1 MGEVSY
7 PWKQAEERLGEVS
20 YPWKQTEE
28 QLGEQG
34 FHENRLKHRWGDFRA
49 GRASL
54 KCFRVCAQFTKG
66 VASCFFVLVSPNKFR
81 TFQVLRHNPSRS
93 QFYFTFFSRPQ
104 FSRPLLP
111 PLWRGGREEGMRGGG
126 WEEGDERRWTRG
138 GGRGDGEERR
148 GTRYKKYKTLV
159 TRSPISSIHAQ
170 WRLTASDPG
179 AASVMNVERLRRLV
193 WQVSEVG
200 GGRWLVV
207 GVREGNGLWWCFC
220 FWVSRV
226 KCRVYW

>member
-1 MGEVSY
+1 MLEIIINLSSLISVRHILSCIISQSWAHVPEIY
-7 PWKQAEERLGEVS
+7 SR
-20 YPWKQTEE
+20 
-28 QLGEQG
+28 
-34 FHENRLKHRWGDFRA
+34 
-49 GRASL
+49 RASREGD
-54 KCFRVCAQFTKG
+54 KMRGTRERGREKEDEG
-66 VASCFFVLVSPNKFR
+66 R
-81 TFQVLRHNPSRS
+81 GT
-93 QFYFTFFSRPQ
+93 
-104 FSRPLLP
+104 
-111 PLWRGGREEGMRGGG
+111 RGGRQGE
-126 WEEGDERRWTRG
+126 
-138 GGRGDGEERR
+138 GEERR
-148 GTRYKKYKTLV
+148 GEKRRGTRGWGREEGDEIQKIQNSV

>member
-1 MGEVSY
+1 MLEIIINLSSLISVRHILSCIISQSWAHVPEIY
-7 PWKQAEERLGEVS
+7 SR
-20 YPWKQTEE
+20 
-28 QLGEQG
+28 
-34 FHENRLKHRWGDFRA
+34 
-49 GRASL
+49 RASREGD
-54 KCFRVCAQFTKG
+54 KM
-66 VASCFFVLVSPNKFR
+66 
-81 TFQVLRHNPSRS
+81 
-93 QFYFTFFSRPQ
+93 
-104 FSRPLLP
+104 
-111 PLWRGGREEGMRGGG
+111 RGTRERGREKEDEGRGTRGSG
-126 WEEGDERRWTRG
+126 QGEGDKGRGRRG

-207 GVREGNGLWWCFC
+207 GVREGNGCGGAFV
-220 FWVSRV
+220 FG
-226 KCRVYW
+226 